1 MESINDSLRNLIR
14 DGNWCQCE
22 EILKKFSSSSS
33 DRLKMNFILQ
43 NYKWQIL
50 KTAPI
55 STIRMMIE
63 WEYYDKHKTR
73 KKCVSDFNL
82 LLNVMNA
89 AHANRESIL
98 LRVVKLWIDNHPSI
112 SMERDQCGFTL
123 LHHACLKKSHNV
135 DLIEYLIHVN
145 PDSVKI
151 QDKVGRTPI
160 YTLCCVCDGRACDDK
175 FMNLLQRFVELYP
188 DALVSKCVTG
198 KSPLLAYLE
207 RDEAILD
214 HRIVRILSTND
225 EILWCKTPS
234 GLLPIEY
241 YWLASE
247 QSKITDPLVIQ
258 ALLQDSRRKECGL
271 VHTVIGMN
279 GNQSRL
285 LDYVLQWFKSDAM
298 IYCDGQ
304 LPLHYILTNPWLSF
318 YWRQLLEA
326 FPGAVKKIDRTTNL
340 YPFLIASLTCTYLDI
355 SYELLRVEPNLI
367 SFLSN

>member
-1 MESINDSLRNLIR
+1 MIESIDDTLPNLIR
-14 DGNWCQCE
+14 DENWSQFE
-22 EILKKFSSSSS
+22 EILKKFSSSASS
-33 DRLKMNFILQ
+33 NRLKMNFIFQ

-55 STIRMMIE
+55 STIRILMK
-63 WEYYDKHKTR
+63 WEKS
-73 KKCVSDFNL
+73 VSDFNL

-89 AHANRESIL
+89 AHAERESIL
-98 LRVVKLWIDNHPSI
+98 LRVVKVWIDNHPSI
-112 SMERDQCGFTL
+112 SMERDKYGFTL
-123 LHHACLKKSHNV
+123 LHHACLKKSYNV

-151 QDKVGRTPI
+151 LDKVGRTPL
-160 YTLCCVCDGRACDDK
+160 YTLCCVCNGNACDHK
-175 FMNLLQRFVELYP
+175 FMNMLQRFVEIYP
-188 DALVSKCVTG
+188 EALALTCVTG
-198 KSPLLAYLE
+198 KTPLLAYLE
-207 RDEAILD
+207 RDEATD

-225 EILWCKTPS
+225 EILWRKIPS

-241 YWLASE
+241 YWLSSE
-247 QSKITDPLVIQ
+247 QSKTTDPLVIQ

-279 GNQSRL
+279 GNQSSL
-285 LDYVLQWFKSDAM
+285 LAYVLRWFKSDSM

-304 LPLHYILTNPWLSF
+304 LPIHYILTNPWLSF
-318 YWRQLLEA
+318 YWRQVLEA

-340 YPFLIASLTCTYLDI
+340 YPFLIASITCTYLDI

-367 SFLSN
+367 SSLSI